1 MDFESPKWGWFASFL
16 VKSVVE
22 LLKYARSA
30 QRTTTFQF
38 IKWQRYVKF
47 WSCLHILIL
56 DEEDNNAT
64 EAGCF
69 TGDASTLEVGCV
81 TKDGPPKK
89 KVCYCSE
96 SNCNTKA
103 FLNGGVSTKAKFAS
117 IALAVAMIFFVL

>member
-1 MDFESPKWGWFASFL
+1 MTSLSTLILIAVIGFVSTISFASAGDFHCL
-16 VKSVVE
+16 TKSGSQSN
-22 LLKYARSA
+22 KCG
-30 QRTTTFQF
+30 QDIKHCF
-38 IKWQRYVKF
+38 IEQK
-47 WSCLHILIL
+47 L
-56 DEEDNNAT
+56 DEEDNNTT

-117 IALAVAMIFFVL
+117 IALAVAMIYFVL